1 MQGVPTHDYESE
13 PAAVLRKLK
22 MAEAMQAGALA
33 PMEMPQQ
40 AGAKASWL
48 QPLAK
53 IAQAYVASKN
63 MKSAQEEQGMLGRR
77 YQTDGRAGLERLLEG
92 ISAQPGPTP
101 AITGNNPS
109 AYQAPGMQ
117 TPQDVAM
124 IKRKAILEAMGSNHP
139 LLQQVGAS
147 QLKGLTENQLTAKDL
162 LPHAAP
168 SSIPEMIRSGPAGFK
183 PAKGKPIEV
192 GGTLVDPESL
202 EAMVVKGPGPKRI
215 EFKGDLYEENVSTGQ
230 WKKLDNAPKVST
242 TVHNNMPKL
251 ESEFDKALGKG
262 EGERFVK
269 ALEAR
274 PMQLEGLDA
283 VSRGKELLKEGIHTG
298 ILGNVRKDI
307 DKVSG
312 LVAKTDPAKAAR
324 TEEFIARMG
333 DVVIPRLKDF
343 GGSDTVEELKYL
355 QSVNAGEITLEAGA
369 LGRVLDSV
377 DRKMRARVA
386 STDFTADKL
395 RKSGKLLP
403 TFEAGAM
410 PAPAPVAP
418 PAAPGSAAPMTLD
431 DYLKSKRGGR

>member
-1 MQGVPTHDYESE
+1 MSQEIPQNDYEAEQS
-13 PAAVLRKLK
+13 ALLRKLRW
-22 MAEAMQAGALA
+22 AEAMQAGALS
-33 PMEMPQQ
+33 PMEMPNQP
-40 AGAKASWL
+40 GAKVSWT

-53 IAQAYVASKN
+53 IAQAYAASKN
-63 MKSAQEEQGMLGRR
+63 IEGVDTQRQDLGRR
-77 YQTDGRAGLERLLEG
+77 YQAEGRSGVEKLIEA
-92 ISAQPGPTP
+92 ISAQAGPTP
-101 AITGNNPS
+101 AVQGNNPS

-117 TPQDVAM
+117 SPADAALIKKRGILDAM
-124 IKRKAILEAMGSNHP
+124 ASGHP
-139 LLQQVGAS
+139 LVQQLGAS

-162 LPHAAP
+162 LPHADP
-168 SSIPEMIRSGPAGFK
+168 KSIPAMVQSGTAGFK
-183 PAKGKPIEV
+183 PAKGKPIELA
-192 GGTLVDPESL
+192 GTLVDPDSL

-242 TVHNNMPKL
+242 TVNNNMPKM
-251 ESEFDKALGKG
+251 ETEFQKYLGQA
-262 EGERFVK
+262 EGKRLSA

-283 VSRGKELLKEGIHTG
+283 VSRGKQLLAEGIHTG

-312 LVAKTDPAKAAR
+312 LVAKTDPTKAAR

-355 QSVNAGEITLEAGA
+355 QRVNAGEITLEAGA
-369 LGRVLDSV
+369 LAKVLDSV

-386 STDFTADKL
+386 STDKTVDLLKKQGL
-395 RKSGKLLP
+395 VLP
-403 TFEAGAM
+403 TFGEGVN
-410 PAPAPVAP
+410 APPTAPSA
-418 PAAPGSAAPMTLD
+418 PAAPGSAAPMSLD
-431 DYLKSKRGGR
+431 DYLKSKRSR